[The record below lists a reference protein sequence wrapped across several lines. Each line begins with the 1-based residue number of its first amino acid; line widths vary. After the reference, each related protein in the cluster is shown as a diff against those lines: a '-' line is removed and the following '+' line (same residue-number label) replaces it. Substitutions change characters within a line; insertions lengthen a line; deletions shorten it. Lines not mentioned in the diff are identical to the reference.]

1 MKITAAHAHS
11 CALSVSFASHR
22 FESSR
27 CEKAPALLDFDHP
40 GLRFAAIFN
49 HVCLFV
55 LKMAWQV
62 LPLLAKLE
70 EYDETWLLRSSLL
83 LL

>member
-1 MKITAAHAHS
+1 
-11 CALSVSFASHR
+11 
-22 FESSR
+22 
-27 CEKAPALLDFDHP
+27 
-40 GLRFAAIFN
+40 
-49 HVCLFV
+49 
-55 LKMAWQV
+55 MAWQV